1 MKKKSPPY
9 AFIAAAVLF
18 IIAAIVLWKW
28 KQSQDAAA
36 AAAVAAQQAA
46 DQAKIDEASR
56 SHVAA
61 VVSPTNM
68 RSVLY
73 ATQALEPGQRMSPGF
88 FQKKDTPDDVL
99 LDAYTDKDSDTVVG
113 LFVVRPIEAG
123 DPLTRGNLNKDLP
136 IMSQRMT
143 PGMRVIELPVL
154 NESNDSTGFVVDGDR
169 VDLFYTVGST
179 TQLVMQNID
188 VFYVPAATGN
198 RTHQSSGLTPV
209 GTPPT
214 VVFQVTP
221 EQAQALIGLS
231 QSTGRFSMLLR
242 ARQDTDE
249 VRIRPFNEADYA
261 DNLKRIQKVVDTS
274 NQRVD
279 ALAAAIQAKEQ
290 SAAAQGNTNET
301 TTPTPPPPT
310 K

>member
-1 MKKKSPPY
+1 VKKKSPPY

-18 IIAAIVLWKW
+18 IIAAIILWKW

-73 ATQALEPGQRMSPGF
+73 ATQPLAPGALISPGF
-88 FQKKDTPDDVL
+88 FEKKDTPDNVL
-99 LDAYTDKDSDTVVG
+99 PDAYTDGDKVVG
-113 LFVVRPIEAG
+113 LYVLRPIEPG
-123 DPLTRGNLNKDLP
+123 DPLTHHNVGSDLP
-136 IMSQRMT
+136 IMSQRIT
-143 PGMRVIELPVL
+143 PGMRIIELPVIK
-154 NESNDSTGFVVDGDR
+154 EANDSSGFIVDGDK
-169 VDLFYTVGST
+169 VDLLYTIGAT
-179 TQLVMQNID
+179 TQLVMQNVN
-188 VFYVPAATGN
+188 VFYVPAAANN
-198 RTHQSSGLTPV
+198 RTDQSAGLAPIEALTAP
-209 GTPPT
+209 

-231 QSTGRFSMLLR
+231 QGTGRFSMLLR
-242 ARQDTDE
+242 ARKDQDE
-249 VRIRPFNEADYA
+249 IHIRPFDRDDYT
-261 DNLKRIQKVVDTS
+261 DNLKRIQKLVDTS

-301 TTPTPPPPT
+301 TTPTLPPPT
-310 K
+310 H